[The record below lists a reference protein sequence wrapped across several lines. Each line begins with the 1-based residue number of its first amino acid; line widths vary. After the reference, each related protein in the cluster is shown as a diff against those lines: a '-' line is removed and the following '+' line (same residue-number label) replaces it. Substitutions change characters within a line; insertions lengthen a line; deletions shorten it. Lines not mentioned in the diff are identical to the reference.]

1 MELYLTKLKYKTVQT
16 FKSFAVLSIGFY
28 AEVPGADPGFSVGG
42 GGGTNVR
49 LHYLIVIIV

>member
-42 GGGTNVR
+42 GGGGQTSA
-49 LHYLIVIIV
+49 YII